1 MKELDTVFQFIF
13 SYFNLFHVILRESDQ
28 KKSKIA
34 HKILSFDVKTEK
46 VLFFGGSIETIG
58 MIWGQNRYIGKS
70 NSNEKI
76 IFEGRK
82 KLSGAVAINSL
93 FT

>member
-1 MKELDTVFQFIF
+1 M
-13 SYFNLFHVILRESDQ
+13 
-28 KKSKIA
+28 
-34 HKILSFDVKTEK
+34 KTEK
-46 VLFFGGSIETIG
+46 VLFFGGVIETIG
-58 MIWGQNRYIGKS
+58 MIWGQNRHIGKS